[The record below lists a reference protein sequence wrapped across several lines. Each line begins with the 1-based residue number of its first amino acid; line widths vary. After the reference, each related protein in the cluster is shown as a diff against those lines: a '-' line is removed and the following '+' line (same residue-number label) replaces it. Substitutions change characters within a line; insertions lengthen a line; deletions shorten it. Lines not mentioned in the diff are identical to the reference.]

1 MINYTTGFFILFFI
15 LFLLL
20 FIIVFYYILRFEIFK
35 MKMPKFLNKVYE
47 HNIKYK
53 TIYWLIL
60 LITIVSLFSVE
71 RFTLTIIDTSSLDIL
86 NKVTVNYMFLLKEYT
101 FNPLMILSLFIMS
114 FTIFYIVYGM
124 IKNKDLNIVYLFLLI
139 NNLIVDILF
148 NQVIIFEKNKIK
160 DKIIPGITSLSTGD
174 THYSF
179 LVINLLLI
187 VFIIT
192 SVIRYLIKLNLDK
205 SIKNRNE

>member
-35 MKMPKFLNKVYE
+35 MKMPKLLNKVYE